1 MEKTYH
7 SLKDFELSYGKN
19 AIERANDFQQY
30 IEQLNDFGCKS
41 YWITSHTGIGSTMA
55 IEGFNEPVIAFIS
68 NDYLGMSQREETKQA
83 GIDAIKKYGTGAC
96 AAQVIGGYLDIHQQL
111 EKEIASFVG
120 QEEAILF
127 SSGFGANAGILR
139 ALLGQNDIALIDP
152 YIHTSAMAGLKGTNI
167 KRIGH
172 NDLEYLEKVLKE
184 VKGQYQTKLVII
196 DGVYSQDGDLSLLP
210 EIITLC
216 KTYETMLML
225 DDAHGIGVMGAN
237 GRGTA
242 EYYNCLGQID
252 IITGTFSKS
261 FGCVGGFAAASKK
274 IIQYLKFYADSNVF
288 SAAPTPQVTASILKA
303 LEIIKKEPQIRTKL
317 WENTNYLRKRL
328 KEEGFDIGKSVSPI
342 FPIMIRDNKKVYEI
356 AKMLQEKGIF
366 TIGIVYPAVRTKEA
380 KDIKESIINAATH
393 LIETEGFSNLTVTGI
408 MRQAEIEPVQFY
420 NRYDDLNKFIDE
432 YVKKYDYWF
441 SDIVK
446 SQKQSSNDK
455 ALYMN
460 ILVGLFQSLSENKI
474 MQELLKWELA
484 NNNETSQR
492 TAQLRELHTLP
503 LCQKFSNIF
512 SNTLKKRI

>member
-216 KTYETMLML
+216 KTYET
-225 DDAHGIGVMGAN
+225 
-237 GRGTA
+237 
-242 EYYNCLGQID
+242 C
-252 IITGTFSKS
+252 
-261 FGCVGGFAAASKK
+261 
-274 IIQYLKFYADSNVF
+274 
-288 SAAPTPQVTASILKA
+288 
-303 LEIIKKEPQIRTKL
+303 
-317 WENTNYLRKRL
+317 
-328 KEEGFDIGKSVSPI
+328 
-342 FPIMIRDNKKVYEI
+342 
-356 AKMLQEKGIF
+356 
-366 TIGIVYPAVRTKEA
+366 
-380 KDIKESIINAATH
+380 
-393 LIETEGFSNLTVTGI
+393 
-408 MRQAEIEPVQFY
+408 
-420 NRYDDLNKFIDE
+420 
-432 YVKKYDYWF
+432 
-441 SDIVK
+441 
-446 SQKQSSNDK
+446 
-455 ALYMN
+455 
-460 ILVGLFQSLSENKI
+460 
-474 MQELLKWELA
+474 
-484 NNNETSQR
+484 
-492 TAQLRELHTLP
+492 
-503 LCQKFSNIF
+503 
-512 SNTLKKRI
+512 